1 MSIFISVST
10 MNKCLM
16 IYSTSTEYSHISM
29 ITWLHAY
36 HMMTT
41 LGGLSGIHITVY
53 MINMSLHSTA
63 VILYHFH
70 CILSLSCV
78 LVVFLY
84 CCSFIQ
90 YMYCHLM
97 LSLCLL
103 SSMTTRRINTV
114 LSHLTPLHLLLVLLW
129 SIILSVLYLHVTL
142 TPTLTTYSYIYPQSL
157 YPTPTYTLC

>member
-16 IYSTSTEYSHISM
+16 IYSTSTEYSHINTSLH
-29 ITWLHAY
+29 TWLHAY

-41 LGGLSGIHITVY
+41 LGGLSGILITVY

-84 CCSFIQ
+84 CSSWIQ

-97 LSLCLL
+97 LSICLI
-103 SSMTTRRINTV
+103 SSMTTRRIYTV
-114 LSHLTPLHLLLVLLW
+114 LTPLHLNHHLLLVLLW
-129 SIILSVLYLHVTL
+129 SKLIVSSINHILWLHC
-142 TPTLTTYSYIYPQSL
+142 SSL
-157 YPTPTYTLC
+157 YWCRSSSAVSRSWH